1 MCAGGVILTLSFV
14 GFFSCTDRVHLLGQV
29 LSWLLSAP
37 AAPQCQ
43 MKTFATTATAA
54 PPAAGHPQTAPAG
67 LVGASQT
74 LANASCS
81 GSAPRAA
88 AAQPPQLRL
97 LRFGNFYPVVCPVG
111 SSASQLC
118 PDGKVTMALLLPRWL
133 ACSPTSSG
141 KCALCLCHDC
151 SGLFISGCA
160 GPPACVWSGI
170 TRTGASS
177 VLHFDGRRTSLHVCD
192 ERDEV

>member
-14 GFFSCTDRVHLLGQV
+14 GFFSCTDRVHLLGQG

-37 AAPQCQ
+37 AAPCQ
-43 MKTFATTATAA
+43 FQTFATTATAA

-81 GSAPRAA
+81 ASAPRAA
-88 AAQPPQLRL
+88 AAQRPQLRL
-97 LRFGNFYPVVCPVG
+97 LRFGNFHPVVCPVG

-118 PDGKVTMALLLPRWL
+118 PVPRWL

-141 KCALCLCHDC
+141 KCALCMCHDC

-177 VLHFDGRRTSLHVCD
+177 VLHFDVRRTSLHVCD
-192 ERDEV
+192 ERDEL